1 MKRKAAF
8 VVALT
13 AILSFSGCIK
23 ADEAAKGMYYYID
36 AADTVYPETDIADEN
51 AGAGAVSIIPA
62 AEENIINYAQLAI
75 VEIEQQHRKEELEQQ
90 RKKEEEE
97 ERKKAQELAKKKVV
111 IEVKNILQLPQLPT
125 GCEAVSLTILLNHL
139 GYKVDKMVIAEKYL
153 PKQAFYMKNGVLY
166 GANVVNTFAGDPTT
180 SYSYGCFAPCI
191 VTTANNYLK
200 SHGSDMEARDI
211 SGEHLE
217 QLFEKYI
224 DKGQPVLIWITS
236 NKLSEPYKAEQWV
249 TADGKKVQWQRY
261 EHCVVLTGYDRG
273 KNLVYVS
280 DPLVGN
286 TSYDYDKLALR
297 YEQMG
302 CQAVSIEKR
311 AEDDD
316 AQRA

>member
-75 VEIEQQHRKEELEQQ
+75 VELEEEK
-90 RKKEEEE
+90 KKEEAE
-97 ERKKAQELAKKKVV
+97 AFAKKKVV
-111 IEVKNILQLPQLPT
+111 IDVDNILQNPQLPT

-139 GYKVDKMVIAEKYL
+139 GFKVDKMIIAEKYL

-166 GANVVNTFAGDPTT
+166 GADVVNTFAGDPKT

-191 VTTANNYLK
+191 VNTAHRFLK
-200 SHGSDMEARDI
+200 SNGSDMDAYNI
-211 SGEHLE
+211 SGKSLE
-217 QLFEKYI
+217 ELFEQYI

-236 NKLSEPYKAEQWV
+236 NKLSEPKKAEQWV

-273 KNLVYVS
+273 KKQIFVS

-286 TSYDYDKLALR
+286 TSHNYDTLNLR

-302 CQAVSIEKR
+302 RQAVSIEKR
-311 AEDDD
+311 ADGDDE
-316 AQRA
+316 ARA

>member
-8 VVALT
+8 AVALT

-23 ADEAAKGMYYYID
+23 ADEAAKGMYYYDD
-36 AADTVYPETDIADEN
+36 AADTLYPETDIADDV
-51 AGAGAVSIIPA
+51 GAGAVSIIPA

-75 VEIEQQHRKEELEQQ
+75 VEIEQQRKEEEY
-90 RKKEEEE
+90 
-97 ERKKAQELAKKKVV
+97 ANKKVT
-111 IEVKNILQLPQLPT
+111 IDVKNILQKPQLPT

-139 GYKVDKMVIAEKYL
+139 GYTVDKMVIAERYM
-153 PKQAFYMKNGVLY
+153 PKQAFYKKNGVLY
-166 GANVVNTFAGDPTT
+166 GADVVNTFAGDPTT

-191 VTTANNYLK
+191 VRTANNYLK
-200 SHGSDMEARDI
+200 SRGSDMEARDI
-211 SGEHLE
+211 SGKSLDE
-217 QLFEKYI
+217 LFEQYT
-224 DKGQPVLIWITS
+224 DNGQPILIWITS

-249 TADGKKVQWQRY
+249 TADGKKVQWLRN

-302 CQAVSIEKR
+302 RQAVSIEKR
-311 AEDDD
+311 ADGDD

>member
-1 MKRKAAF
+1 MKRKAALA
-8 VVALT
+8 VALT

-23 ADEAAKGMYYYID
+23 ADETAKGTYYY
-36 AADTVYPETDIADEN
+36 ATAEEVVYPETDIADEN

-75 VEIEQQHRKEELEQQ
+75 VELEEEK
-90 RKKEEEE
+90 KKEEAE
-97 ERKKAQELAKKKVV
+97 AFAKKKVV
-111 IEVKNILQLPQLPT
+111 IDVDNILQNPQLPT

-139 GYKVDKMVIAEKYL
+139 GFKVDKMTIAEKYL
-153 PKQAFYMKNGVLY
+153 PKQEFYMKNGVLY
-166 GANVVNTFAGDPTT
+166 GADVVNTFAGDPRN

-191 VTTANNYLK
+191 VNTAHRFLK
-200 SHGSDMEARDI
+200 SNGSDIDAYNI
-211 SGEHLE
+211 SGKSLE
-217 QLFEKYI
+217 ELFEQYI

-236 NKLSEPYKAEQWV
+236 NGLKEPFKAEQWV

-273 KNLVYVS
+273 KKQIFVS

-286 TSYDYDKLALR
+286 TSYNYDTLNLR

-302 CQAVSIEKR
+302 RQAVSIEKR
-311 AEDDD
+311 ADGDDE
-316 AQRA
+316 ARA

>member
-8 VVALT
+8 AVALT
-13 AILSFSGCIK
+13 VILSFSGCIK
-23 ADEAAKGMYYYID
+23 TDEAAKEAYFY
-36 AADTVYPETDIADEN
+36 AAAGDVLCPETDIADEN

-75 VEIEQQHRKEELEQQ
+75 VELEEQ
-90 RKKEEEE
+90 RKKEED
-97 ERKKAQELAKKKVV
+97 LAKNRVV
-111 IEVKNILQLPQLPT
+111 INVDNILQLPQLPT

-139 GYKVDKMVIAEKYL
+139 GFKVDKMTIAEKYL

-166 GANVVNTFAGDPTT
+166 GANVVNTFAGDPRT

-224 DKGQPVLIWITS
+224 DKGQPILIWITS
-236 NKLSEPYKAEQWV
+236 NELSEPYRAEQWV
-249 TADGKKVQWQRY
+249 TADGKKINWLRN
-261 EHCVVLTGYDRG
+261 EHCVVLTGYDRE
-273 KNLVYVS
+273 KKLVYVS

-286 TSYDYDKLALR
+286 TSYDYDKINLR

-302 CQAVSIEKR
+302 CQAVSIEER
-311 AEDDD
+311 ADGDDTE
-316 AQRA
+316 RT